1 MKTQKRLLAILT
13 SVSLLLGSFGA
24 TFGMLAGALNKSGIF
39 SYGTLSDN
47 FDAENYNA
55 ADYWEQIGL
64 PAYTEGGKA
73 VLVNAYEEAKNVT
86 VADSYEN
93 SGKGLRLASYSSV
106 AEVEGAMR
114 YSTYA
119 LKESFDGRKV
129 LNMSGDLTMAK
140 WPSDQKSGV
149 VIVYYYEDAYNWRG
163 FMLFGSCVR
172 HIVSFT
178 DGSTVYASNG
188 TRSPQINYSN
198 LASGTVAAAGQP
210 IHFELAYADDGSYVT
225 LNLNQGETKLVTN
238 YKETA
243 ASNNA
248 GYRSYN
254 KDEWTTDTNIRGTST
269 TALKPTMALS
279 GLNAT
284 NKIAF
289 SCSDYDSVT
298 ATLDNLVINFE
309 KTASDFT
316 EQFSD
321 LSAVTEDTAAE
332 NLARINEALSF
343 YDELSGSAKED
354 AEVKALYS
362 HIQDLLVGLEG
373 NDYIKAYGA
382 LGNLTEQTVDEE
394 TNLKI
399 KEAVNAYNNLSTASQ
414 SNENVKALYEKITE
428 AYFRYN
434 CLTSSKFTDNF
445 TYTDV
450 PVGTVWE
457 QIASGADKTVSVED
471 GKLVLSKNSAG
482 INNVLFWNG
491 DKIPMVTLKNQPS
504 GRMLEKISGDLYL
517 NTRYANFNRGA
528 TFVYYYK
535 DMYNWRGI
543 ALTLTGLRHLVV
555 ASTTD
560 ENGTTVYSKHD
571 TNLPG
576 KSIETLYKDNLTQF
590 SSNPVNFA
598 LTYSEDGSKVNF
610 VLKYN
615 ETEIYNVNI
624 SNDLPQN
631 QYNIT
636 SAASPASNLV
646 GNTDPESKIPELKDE
661 DGNLTAKLNG
671 AKFAFAT
678 TGSEENRFISNL
690 TVEFSM
696 SAQDYMNTYKSFE
709 TASAAD
715 FDSALAEAALADYAK
730 LSEEDKA
737 QVKELYDK
745 INELIEYRTYAPLMN
760 SATISVT
767 GDRIRFKS
775 IVFKLRDSAEITE
788 YGTVFTYAAYMR
800 NGKVTDSDMTADSS
814 NQYVAVA
821 KSANV
826 SGLDKEG
833 AVFYG
838 GSFTIKP
845 EYFGYRIVARSYV
858 KYDDGKV
865 YYSVNDAADSTGGT
879 AVTDGVSK
887 GYATRSVISIAKKIM
902 GTLYSNKDNAGVEMS
917 EALKSGL
924 TEYITAMDESNI
936 TWTEKAMGSDK
947 TGKPIIEFIIDNA
960 DDIQSALSSILAQ
973 G

>member
-1 MKTQKRLLAILT
+1 MKTQKRFLAILT

-24 TFGMLAGALNKSGIF
+24 TFGLLAGALNKSDIF

-64 PAYTEGGKA
+64 PAFTENDADALVKAYTEA
-73 VLVNAYEEAKNVT
+73 QNVT
-86 VADSYEN
+86 TVDSYEGM
-93 SGKGLRLASYSSV
+93 GKGLRLASYSSV

-129 LNMSGDLTMAK
+129 LNMSGDLTMK
-140 WPSDQKSGV
+140 TWPKDQKSGV

-188 TRSPQINYSN
+188 TRSPQVNYSN
-198 LASGTVAAAGQP
+198 LASGTVATAGQP
-210 IHFELAYADDGSYVT
+210 IHFELTYADDGSYVT
-225 LNLNQGETKLVTN
+225 LNLNQGEIKLVTN

-248 GYRSYN
+248 GYRSYD
-254 KDEWTTDTNIRGTST
+254 KDTWTKATSIRGAATTSM
-269 TALKPTMALS
+269 KPTMNLS

-289 SCSDYDSVT
+289 ACSDYAATT
-298 ATLDNLVINFE
+298 ATLDNLVVNFE

-316 EQFSD
+316 EQFSE
-321 LSAVTEDTAAE
+321 LNSVTKENAAD
-332 NLARINEALSF
+332 NLAKINEALSF
-343 YDELSGSAKED
+343 YEELSDSAKEN

-362 HIQDLLVGLEG
+362 HIHDLLVGLEG
-373 NDYIKAYGA
+373 DDYINAYGT
-382 LGNLTEQTVDEE
+382 LGNLTSQTVDEE

-399 KEAVNAYNNLSTASQ
+399 KEAINAYSNLSTASQ
-414 SNENVKALYEKITE
+414 NDEEVNALYEKITE

-434 CLTSSKFTDNF
+434 CLTSSKFTDSFN
-445 TYTDV
+445 YTDV

-457 QIASGADKTVSVED
+457 QIASGADKTVSVKE
-471 GKLVLSKNSAG
+471 GKLVLNKNTAG

-491 DKIPMVTLKNQPS
+491 DKIPMVALKNQPI
-504 GRMLEKISGDLYL
+504 GRNLEKISGDLIL

-528 TFVYYYK
+528 IFVYYYK

-571 TNLPG
+571 TNLRG
-576 KSIETLYKDNLTQF
+576 TSIETLYKDDLAQF
-590 SSNPVNFA
+590 NTNPLNFS
-598 LTYSEDGSKVNF
+598 LTYSEDGTKVNF

-615 ETEIYNVNI
+615 ETEIYNVDI
-624 SNDLPQN
+624 SNDLPTN

-636 SAASPASNLV
+636 SSANPADNRI
-646 GNTDPESKIPELKDE
+646 GNTDPESNIPELKDE
-661 DGNLTAKLNG
+661 DGNLTTKLNS
-671 AKFAFAT
+671 ARFAFAT
-678 TGSEENRFISNL
+678 TGNEEDRYISNL

-696 SAQDYMNTYKSFE
+696 NAQDYENTYKSFE
-709 TASAAD
+709 TATAAD
-715 FDSALAEAALADYAK
+715 FDSALAEAAIADYAK
-730 LSEEDKA
+730 LSETDKA
-737 QVKELYDK
+737 QVKALYEK
-745 INELIEYRTYAPLMN
+745 INELVEYRTYAPLMN

-775 IVFKLRDSAEITE
+775 LVSKLRDSAEITE

-845 EYFGYRIVARSYV
+845 EYYGYRIVARSYV
-858 KYDDGKV
+858 KYDDGKI

-902 GTLYSNKDNAGVEMS
+902 GSLYSNKDNANVEMS

-924 TEYITAMDESNI
+924 TEYITAMDESKI

-960 DDIQSALSSILAQ
+960 DDIQSALSSILA
-973 G
+973 